1 MAHPDQS
8 QFDGMAAD
16 TKVAILGAQ
25 FSTGDDLELGEKV
38 TLLVYGHVIMTGRE
52 VLESEGERGVVKIH
66 ADVIERQHVTP

>member
-1 MAHPDQS
+1 MPEQEI
-8 QFDGMAAD
+8 FEGMTAD
-16 TKVAILGAQ
+16 TKVTILGAK
-25 FSTGDDLELGEKV
+25 FSTADDLELGEKV